1 MRVDSRRL
9 EGRTAQHSTA
19 HITTQSKLQLHC
31 LQAGQGDSVTRV
43 PEEGSVRVRVRVRV
57 RVCKKKSEVKG
68 NGVKGS
74 GVKGSELSYLP
85 L

>member
-57 RVCKKKSEVKG
+57 CEKKSEVKG